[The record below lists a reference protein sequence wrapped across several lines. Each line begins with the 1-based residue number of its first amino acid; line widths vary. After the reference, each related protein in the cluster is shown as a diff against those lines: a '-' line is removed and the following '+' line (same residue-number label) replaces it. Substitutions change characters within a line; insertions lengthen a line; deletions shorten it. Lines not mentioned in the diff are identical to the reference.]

1 MFLHVY
7 EQKKAKRYQLL
18 ESKTIMHLQKCSTN
32 AVKLNS

>member
-18 ESKTIMHLQKCSTN
+18 ESKTIMKNVQLMP
-32 AVKLNS
+32 